1 MEEYKEQK
9 TNIIKVSLSRKEMA
23 RYMGIQR
30 PSLSRELSKMREEEI
45 IEFDREV
52 IIIKDMSALNKL

>member
-1 MEEYKEQK
+1 MAEY
-9 TNIIKVSLSRKEMA
+9 I
-23 RYMGIQR
+23 GIQR